1 MSDELKIV
9 LEDVKEKFDTVIEAF
24 NVVKERLDRHEQAEE
39 ERFHGVEET
48 LDRHE
53 GHFQK
58 IEERLDR
65 HEGHFQKIE
74 ERLDRHEGRLQ
85 RIEDRLT
92 VLQDDFNDHREN
104 TELHTVKRKKKVS

>member
-39 ERFHGVEET
+39 ERFQGV
-48 LDRHE
+48 
-53 GHFQK
+53 K
-58 IEERLDR
+58 
-65 HEGHFQKIE
+65 K
-74 ERLDRHEGRLQ
+74 RLDRHEGRLQ

-92 VLQDDFNDHREN
+92 VLQKDFGDHREN
-104 TELHTVKRKKKVS
+104 TELHAVKKKKKAS